1 MRGVKLHQ
9 SVAWLTYETVAHLGK
24 GCRGVEGAVDRHS
37 VVSIDSIARRESI
50 ESNRHIVAG
59 GGIDSTGVSTPV
71 PTATASVAIDA
82 GIVAHVELIVGQI
95 ANKRYKLHLHYQGI
109 PISIGQ
115 IISDDAIL

>member
-50 ESNRHIVAG
+50 EGYWHIVAG
-59 GGIDSTGVSTPV
+59 GGIDSAGVSTTVLTDP
-71 PTATASVAIDA
+71 TASVAIDA
-82 GIVAHVELIVGQI
+82 GIVAHIELIVGQI
-95 ANKRYKLHLHYQGI
+95 ANKRYKLHLH
-109 PISIGQ
+109 
-115 IISDDAIL
+115 